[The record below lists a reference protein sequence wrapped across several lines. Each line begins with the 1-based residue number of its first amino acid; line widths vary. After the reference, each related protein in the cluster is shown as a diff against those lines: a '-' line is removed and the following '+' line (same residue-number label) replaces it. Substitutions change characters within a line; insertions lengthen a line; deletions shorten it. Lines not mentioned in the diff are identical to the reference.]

1 MSYGLTFTNNSN
13 VVTLDSE
20 YARLAVIATGRFA
33 PTQESGLGSV
43 TTFPVPVTS
52 QEPPLVFVRPD
63 TVGSIAGLCRMR
75 LLGGPGNWTGFYVR
89 AYNAISAQPNGRYF
103 VAGFSAQPLATYGMS
118 LWDGSGKLIF
128 NSGTPAALF
137 TRAFQNWTY
146 VRTDNDQQGL
156 TRNYYSVDFNFPEI
170 EYLLIN
176 SFGMGMTSSRS
187 LYCWWDFPNQ
197 KLYAIT
203 VALGNP
209 FAFWLP
215 ALFAKIAA

>member
-1 MSYGLTFTNNSN
+1 
-13 VVTLDSE
+13 
-20 YARLAVIATGRFA
+20 
-33 PTQESGLGSV
+33 
-43 TTFPVPVTS
+43 
-52 QEPPLVFVRPD
+52 
-63 TVGSIAGLCRMR
+63 
-75 LLGGPGNWTGFYVR
+75 
-89 AYNAISAQPNGRYF
+89 
-103 VAGFSAQPLATYGMS
+103 MS

-156 TRNYYSVDFNFPEI
+156 TRNYYSVDFNFPEN